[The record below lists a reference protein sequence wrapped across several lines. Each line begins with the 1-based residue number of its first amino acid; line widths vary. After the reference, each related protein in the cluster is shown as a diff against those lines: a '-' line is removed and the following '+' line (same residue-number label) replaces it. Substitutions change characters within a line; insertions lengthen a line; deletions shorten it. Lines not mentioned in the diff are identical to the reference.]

1 MNGNNPLNI
10 KNKEPTNKQLNF
22 MFALLSEPTT
32 TQAYIKTGISEKT
45 AYKWLKDPIFQMHFK
60 KLRLDF
66 IKNTT
71 AKLQANTTRAVDTL
85 VNIMENDNLS
95 ALARVQS
102 ARTILEFAYKGVE
115 IEDIQERLDRLE
127 ELEKDRL
134 NKVNLEN
141 KTLIDL

>member
-1 MNGNNPLNI
+1 
-10 KNKEPTNKQLNF
+10 

-32 TQAYIKTGISEKT
+32 IQAYQKANISEKT
-45 AYKWLKDPIFQMHFK
+45 AYVWLKDTDFQMYFK
-60 KLRLDF
+60 QLRLDF

-85 VNIMENDNLS
+85 VNIMENENLS

-115 IEDIQERLDRLE
+115 IEDIQERLDKLE
-127 ELEKDRL
+127 EQGKDKL
-134 NKVNLEN
+134 NHTEQEN
-141 KTLIDL
+141 NNIINI

>member
-1 MNGNNPLNI
+1 MKL

-32 TQAYIKTGISEKT
+32 TQAYQKVNISEKT

-71 AKLQANTTRAVDTL
+71 GKLQANTTRAVDTL
-85 VNIMENDNLS
+85 VKVMENENLS

-115 IEDIQERLDRLE
+115 IEDIQERLDKLE
-127 ELEKDRL
+127 EQGK
-134 NKVNLEN
+134 NKQNNIEQKN
-141 KTLIDL
+141 NRIIDL

>member
-1 MNGNNPLNI
+1 MKL

-32 TQAYIKTGISEKT
+32 IQAYQKANISEKT
-45 AYKWLKDPIFQMHFK
+45 AYVWLKDTDFQMYFK
-60 KLRLDF
+60 QLRLDF

-85 VNIMENDNLS
+85 VNIMENENLS
-95 ALARVQS
+95 ALTRVQS

-115 IEDIQERLDRLE
+115 IEDIQERLDKLE
-127 ELEKDRL
+127 EQGKDKL
-134 NKVNLEN
+134 NHTEQEN
-141 KTLIDL
+141 NRIIEL

>member
-32 TQAYIKTGISEKT
+32 TQAYKKIGISEKT
-45 AYKWLKDPIFQMHFK
+45 ACKWLKDPIFQMHFK

-71 AKLQANTTRAVDTL
+71 GKLQANTTRAVDTL
-85 VNIMENDNLS
+85 VNIMENEDLS

-115 IEDIQERLDRLE
+115 IEDIQERLDKLE

-134 NKVNLEN
+134 NKISTEN
-141 KTLIDL
+141 KTVIDL

>member
-1 MNGNNPLNI
+1 MKL

-32 TQAYIKTGISEKT
+32 TQAYQKVNISEKT
-45 AYKWLKDPIFQMHFK
+45 AYKWLKDPIFQMYFK

-71 AKLQANTTRAVDTL
+71 GKLQANTTRAVDTL
-85 VNIMENDNLS
+85 VKIMENENLS

-115 IEDIQERLDRLE
+115 IEDIQERLDKLE
-127 ELEKDRL
+127 EQGK
-134 NKVNLEN
+134 NKQNNIEQKN
-141 KTLIDL
+141 NRIIDL